1 MRSGQSSGV
10 PDRPRLSCA
19 LAIGG
24 NDPGGGAGIAADLRA
39 FTAAGAFGCA
49 AIAVLTVQSTAGLV
63 STRALPSAQLTAQIR
78 EVVRHQRVAS
88 VKVGALGSRENVR
101 AMARWL
107 LDHPRLPTV
116 VDPVMLPTLRADPRA
131 RLLAA
136 DALDAMRALVG
147 RASLVT
153 ANAHEA
159 ALLVGS
165 EVATVAQARSAALAL
180 CAMGAHAALVKGGH
194 LEGPEAVDVLALGTA
209 GRLILLRAPRLRLP
223 PVHGGGCVHASL
235 IAGRLA
241 VDGTAYRKD
250 PMEAVL
256 RAVRWARRVHHR
268 ALERA
273 VDVGGPMRVLL
284 P

>member
-1 MRSGQSSGV
+1 V

-39 FTAAGAFGCA
+39 FAAAGAFGCA

-63 STRALPSAQLTAQIR
+63 STRAVPSQQLTAQVR

-101 AMARWL
+101 AVTRWL
-107 LDHPRLPTV
+107 VGHPQLPTV
-116 VDPVMLPTLRADPRA
+116 VDPVMLPTRGHA

-136 DALDAMRALVG
+136 DALEAMRALVG

-159 ALLVGS
+159 ALLVGR
-165 EVATVAQARSAALAL
+165 EVATVAQARTAALAL

-194 LEGPEAVDVLALGTA
+194 LEGPEAVDVLALRKG
-209 GRLILLRAPRLRLP
+209 GRVILLRARRLRLRP
-223 PVHGGGCVHASL
+223 LHGGGCVHASL
-235 IAGRLA
+235 VAGRLA

-250 PMEAVL
+250 PMDAVI

-268 ALERA
+268 ALARA